1 MLKIGITGGIGSG
14 KSTVCN
20 IFESLGVPVYY
31 ADDRAKW
38 LTENDPEIVRAI
50 KALFSEDIFRDG
62 HLDRKKVSSIVFSD
76 KNKLQQ
82 LNAIIHPAVFKDAE
96 RWQKEQSE
104 KNIPYSLKEAALLF
118 ESGSYKELDKIIL
131 VSAPLELRIE
141 RVIKR
146 DFTSE
151 EEVMKRIK
159 NQMQEEE
166 KEKMADFI
174 INNVELEETKKSVI
188 QLHKKL
194 LELSKVY

>member
-1 MLKIGITGGIGSG
+1 MLKVGITGGIGSG
-14 KSTVCN
+14 KTTVCK

-38 LTENDPEIVRAI
+38 LTENDPDIVAAI
-50 KALFSEDIFRDG
+50 KSLFTDDIFKDG
-62 HLDRKKVSSIVFSD
+62 RLDRKKVSSIVFSD

-96 RWQKEQSE
+96 HWQKEQSE

-131 VSAPLELRIE
+131 VSAPLQLRIE
-141 RVIKR
+141 RVMQR
-146 DFTSE
+146 DSTSE
-151 EEVMKRIK
+151 EEVLNRI
-159 NQMQEEE
+159 NHQMPENE
-166 KEKMADFI
+166 KGKMADFI
-174 INNVELEETKKSVI
+174 INNVELEETKKSVL